1 VSQAPLRGGIFYAIL
16 ATSQTKTM
24 LYDIEVRP
32 TSKTGH
38 FNYYTETIEAAT
50 SHDAVKRVKRANPGC
65 DVRCCKSYNASG
77 SGGGSIDLGDS
88 GGYLALG
95 MIVLGLWLIVEFWWI
110 VIPVAVLGGIGWF
123 LKD

>member
-1 VSQAPLRGGIFYAIL
+1 MSQAPLRGGIFYAIL
-16 ATSQTKTM
+16 AISQTKSM

-32 TSKTGH
+32 GPNTE
-38 FNYYTETIEAAT
+38 FFQYYTETVEAAT
-50 SHDAVKRVKRANPGC
+50 SHDAVKRVERRNPGC
-65 DVRCCKSYNASG
+65 TVRCCRSYNAPG
-77 SGGGSIDLGDS
+77 SGGGSFDLGDS

-95 MIVLGLWLIVEFWWI
+95 MVVLGLWLIIEFWWI